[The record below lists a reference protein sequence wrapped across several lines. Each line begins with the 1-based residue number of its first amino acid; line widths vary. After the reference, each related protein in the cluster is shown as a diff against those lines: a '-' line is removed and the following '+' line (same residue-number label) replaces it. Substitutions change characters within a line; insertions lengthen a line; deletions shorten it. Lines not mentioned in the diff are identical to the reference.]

1 VIKALFLDF
10 DGTLWDSEDASFRSW
25 QETYAEFG
33 LTLSLKDFAP
43 VIGTVGGV
51 NLLSELERRA
61 RRPVDRERVGERRR
75 RRKMELLQSVS
86 PRPGVLDYLRDARQL
101 GLAVAIVSTDD
112 ANWIRQGL
120 SILGLLEAWDFIEC
134 ADGDVSRAKPSPAL
148 YLSALER
155 LGIAPSEAIAIED
168 SPNGI
173 RAAKRALIYTLAVP
187 NEITRLLD
195 TSEADRIVMSLERLP
210 LRQLV
215 HDVESGGRAAV
226 DTPDPAW

>member
-1 VIKALFLDF
+1 MSSVLKALFLDF

-33 LTLSLKDFAP
+33 LTLSIEDFAP
-43 VIGTVGGV
+43 VIGTVGGID
-51 NLLSELERRA
+51 LLSELQRRS
-61 RRPVDRERVGERRR
+61 RRPVDRKVVGERRR
-75 RRKMELLQSVS
+75 RRKLELLQSAS
-86 PRPGVLDYLRDARQL
+86 PRPGVLDYLRDAKEL

-112 ANWIRQGL
+112 TEWITQGL

-155 LGIAPSEAIAIED
+155 LGIAPSQAIAIED

-173 RAAKRALIYTLAVP
+173 RAAKRARIYTLAVP
-187 NEITRLLD
+187 NKTTRLLD
-195 TSEADRIVMSLERLP
+195 ASEADRVVMSLEELP

-215 HDVESGGRAAV
+215 HDVESIERDARG
-226 DTPDPAW
+226 

>member
-1 VIKALFLDF
+1 MSSVLKAIFLDF

-33 LTLSLKDFAP
+33 LTLSLEDFAP

-51 NLLSELERRA
+51 DLLSELQRRA
-61 RRPVDRERVGERRR
+61 RRPVDREVVGERRR
-75 RRKMELLQSVS
+75 RRKLELLQSAS
-86 PRPGVLDYLRDARQL
+86 PRPGVLDYLRDAKEL

-112 ANWIRQGL
+112 TEWITQGL
-120 SILGLLEAWDFIEC
+120 SIRGLLEAWDFIEC
-134 ADGDVSRAKPSPAL
+134 ADGDVSRAKPSPTL

-155 LGIAPSEAIAIED
+155 RGIAPTQAIAIED

-173 RAAKRALIYTLAVP
+173 RAAKRARIYTLAVP
-187 NEITRLLD
+187 NKTTRLLD
-195 TSEADRIVMSLERLP
+195 ASEADRVVMSLEELP

-215 HDVESGGRAAV
+215 HDVESSEHGARG
-226 DTPDPAW
+226 